1 MEEANLKEKETAYTK
16 EQILKSKK
24 YKDKKDV
31 LNVVLKEDSTYT
43 LKEVDNAIKTFMK
56 REVK

>member
-24 YKDKKDV
+24 YKDRKDV
-31 LNVVLKEDSTYT
+31 LNVVLKEGSTYT

>member
-1 MEEANLKEKETAYTK
+1 MEETKVVAKETAYTK

-24 YKDKKDV
+24 YKDRKDV

>member
-1 MEEANLKEKETAYTK
+1 MEEANLTTKETAYTK

-24 YKDKKDV
+24 YKDRKDV

>member
-1 MEEANLKEKETAYTK
+1 MEEAKVVAKETAYTK

-24 YKDKKDV
+24 YKDRKDV
-31 LNVVLKEDSTYT
+31 LNVVLRDDSTYT

>member
-1 MEEANLKEKETAYTK
+1 MEETKVVAKEIAYTK

-24 YKDKKDV
+24 YKDRKDV

>member
-1 MEEANLKEKETAYTK
+1 MEEANLTTKEAAYTK

-24 YKDKKDV
+24 YKDRKDV
-31 LNVVLKEDSTYT
+31 LNVVLRDDSTYT

>member
-1 MEEANLKEKETAYTK
+1 MEETNLTKKESTYTK

-24 YKDKKDV
+24 YKDRKDV